1 MSADDEARRK
11 FEKPRCVAEDVV
23 AFVQENFTLDGGEI
37 DPKLLEILVCPV
49 SRGPLTWDRE
59 AGELISEKARLA
71 YPIRRGIPVML
82 EAEARR
88 LDD

>member
-37 DPKLLEILVCPV
+37 DPK
-49 SRGPLTWDRE
+49 SHRR
-59 AGELISEKARLA
+59 AQLI
-71 YPIRRGIPVML
+71 
-82 EAEARR
+82 
-88 LDD
+88 